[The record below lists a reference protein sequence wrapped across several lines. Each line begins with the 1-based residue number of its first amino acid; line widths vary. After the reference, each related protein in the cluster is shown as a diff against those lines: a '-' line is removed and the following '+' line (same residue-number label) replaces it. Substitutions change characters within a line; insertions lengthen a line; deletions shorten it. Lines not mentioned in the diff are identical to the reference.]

1 MDPGLRPF
9 TRRVRVAWSLSVD
22 EWRISKRFTLEQF
35 SEDLAY
41 VLLEM
46 AAWLGMVD
54 LTELTQLLAKFN
66 DELLRCFL
74 DLVPWYQSL
83 QSRGSGLSLRNSGFN
98 L

>member
-1 MDPGLRPF
+1 MDPGLRPS

-41 VLLEM
+41 VLLET

-83 QSRGSGLSLRNSGFN
+83 QSRGSRLSLRNLGFN